1 MAVHEESTAAG
12 YMNFLHIARWAL
24 AAKLYGEARGEH
36 FRFGPVLDQNK
47 QPNCFFFF

>member
-24 AAKLYGEARGEH
+24 AAKLYGEQMGYQNDA
-36 FRFGPVLDQNK
+36 FGFGLGRR
-47 QPNCFFFF
+47 